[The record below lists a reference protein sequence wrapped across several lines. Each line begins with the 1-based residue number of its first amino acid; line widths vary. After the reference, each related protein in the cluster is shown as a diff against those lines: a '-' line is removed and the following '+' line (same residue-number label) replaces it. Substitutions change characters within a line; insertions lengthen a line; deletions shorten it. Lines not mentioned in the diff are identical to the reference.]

1 MSTRH
6 HLEAIPELAAEAF
19 ATRGTRPVSDDG
31 DRRRAHPGSR
41 TLADLDRLLAFDPHP
56 PRQAS
61 PRHHEDGDQRH
72 ASIGSLFGWV
82 RVHHDDE
89 LEEGIDTWWPADD
102 VASVCT
108 WLGVRLAW
116 AERQEWADEY
126 ADDVRLLWGQL
137 RAICRIR
144 KAASWTCATPDCGQ
158 RMDLMGDVFRC
169 TEGHE
174 HPGPERVIARY
185 WRRPSLPTADICAEF
200 GVTEADLHNWQR
212 RRGLAPDRAKGRRPL
227 HWWPRDVLLAQRP
240 YLRTLVAE
248 LAEDSA

>member
-1 MSTRH
+1 MTTRA
-6 HLEAIPELAAEAF
+6 HLDAIPDLAAEAF

-56 PRQAS
+56 PTRMA
-61 PRHHEDGDQRH
+61 PRHRERGDQPH

-89 LEEGIDTWWPADD
+89 TADGRETWWPADD

-108 WLGVRLAW
+108 WLGVRLEW
-116 AERQEWADEY
+116 AQAQEWAPEY
-126 ADDVRLLWGQL
+126 ADDVRLLHGQL

-174 HPGPERVIARY
+174 HPGPARVIGQY
-185 WRRPSLPTADICAEF
+185 WRRPSLPTGDICEEF
-200 GVTEADLHNWQR
+200 GVTEADLQNWRR
-212 RRGLAPDRAKGRRPL
+212 RRGLKPDRSKGARPL

-240 YLRTLVAE
+240 YLRGLVGVE
-248 LAEDSA
+248 KDSA